1 MIGSRPD
8 IQYIVEAYDNIC
20 NSSVITEQGGEDI
33 ERPVISSIEIDSIS
47 NIETGVPETRSL
59 YRSNNIT
66 SINADNNNLIVKGT
80 TRDDDVITVMKN
92 INNNEITIDVVS
104 DNGANLFT
112 YTGRNEGPGSYIEL
126 PLTNGRLGLMIK
138 QQDV

>member
-1 MIGSRPD
+1 MIGSRSD
-8 IQYIVEAYDNIC
+8 IQYIIEAYDNIC
-20 NSSVITEQGGEDI
+20 NASVITEQGGEDI

-66 SINADNNNLIVKGT
+66 SVNADNNNLIVKGT
-80 TRDDDVITVMKN
+80 TKDDDVITVMKN

-112 YTGRNEGPGSYIEL
+112 YTGRNEGPDSYIEL